1 MTLAFPTSRGT
12 DRRWGARCLAHGR
25 ALVVT
30 LAAGAALGAFA
41 QTTTLGTR
49 GAPATPNPPLT
60 AHAGA
65 VWPAAAYTRAPDHP
79 RAVTLPLQFIRLS
92 SGKQLA
98 VLVSMPADLLGL
110 PRSGRYPVV
119 LTQTA
124 YRIDVGQFLGVFT
137 PAGGNTL
144 LIGGLDQFM
153 VRRGYV
159 TVAIDTHGTG
169 MSGGVTQL
177 IGEEEQQAY
186 REAVEWV
193 TRQPFFDGRI
203 GVAGTSYL
211 GISALLTAGQ
221 QHPAIKAVFAQV
233 PMGDAYRGVAATGG
247 LFNAQFLS
255 TWLPLTQSLSVA
267 NAPALLL
274 HPWYASQIN
283 AATADHVAAIDT
295 WYAPTFDGFLGG
307 TPGIATDDGS
317 FWASRS
323 PIESAGKIR
332 VPTFIV
338 GASLDIFQRDQPLL
352 YEQLKRNVPAK
363 LAILPGAHLQ
373 SVQTGMAGY
382 AGAPSFGPPSTT
394 SLLLQ
399 WFDQYVQGRA
409 TGADALPTVTQFVDG
424 YGTGSVARFATATDW
439 PHPRMA
445 PQRWFLQPD
454 GSLSA
459 RMPAS
464 TAGWT
469 VAEPPA
475 PTATR
480 GTALGTL
487 FTAGVQVRDHSDCSA
502 SQVQWTL
509 GLAGLLPRPCYS
521 DSARVE
527 SLQGAAIF
535 ETPPLAQDLYLN
547 GPIQADLWISAT
559 RPQAALSVRIDDVD
573 PTTGAVKPL
582 THGLMSAAHRAVDAG
597 RSRFVNGMMIQPWH
611 PFTAGAALPV
621 VANEAM
627 RVPVE
632 VFPVA
637 ALVRAGHR
645 LRIAISASNQ
655 AQGIWPTPLQL
666 QANGNVTTIHA
677 SPQRPSSVVLPV
689 VPASELN

>member
-1 MTLAFPTSRGT
+1 MTQAHPTPRRA
-12 DRRWGARCLAHGR
+12 DRSWRACSR
-25 ALVVT
+25 ALLVG
-30 LAAGAALGAFA
+30 LAAAGALQAVA

-49 GAPATPNPPLT
+49 GTLAAPNPAVT
-60 AHAGA
+60 ANAGA
-65 VWPAAAYTRAPDHP
+65 SWPVTAYTRAPDHP
-79 RAVTLPLQFIRLS
+79 RAVTLPLRFIPLS

-98 VLVSMPADLLGL
+98 VLVSMPADFLGI

-159 TVAIDTHGTG
+159 TVAIDAHGTG

-193 TRQPFFDGRI
+193 TRQPFFNGSI

-221 QHPAIKAVFAQV
+221 QHPAVKAAFAQV

-247 LFNAQFLS
+247 MFNAQFLS

-267 NAPALLL
+267 NAPELLL

-283 AATADHVAAIDT
+283 AATADHVAAIDG
-295 WYAPTFDGFLGG
+295 WYAPTFDGFVGG
-307 TPGIATDDGS
+307 ASGIATDDGG
-317 FWASRS
+317 FWAGRS
-323 PIESAGKIR
+323 PVESAGKIR

-373 SVQTGMAGY
+373 SVQAGIGGY
-382 AGAPSFGPPSTT
+382 GGAPSFGPPSTS

-399 WFDQYVQGRA
+399 WFDQYLQGRE
-409 TGADALPTVTQFVDG
+409 TGAQALPTVTQFVDG
-424 YGTGSVARFATATDW
+424 YGASGTPRFATASDW

-445 PQRWFLQPD
+445 PQRWYLQPD
-454 GSLSA
+454 GSLAA
-459 RMPAS
+459 RIPAEA
-464 TAGWT
+464 AGRT

-487 FTAGVQVRDHSDCSA
+487 FTASVQVRDHSDCSA

-527 SLQGAAIF
+527 SLQGAAVF
-535 ETPPLAQDLYLN
+535 ETAPMAQDLYLN
-547 GPIQADLWISAT
+547 GPIQADLWISTT
-559 RPQAALSVRIDDVD
+559 RTQAALSVRIDDVD
-573 PTTGAVKPL
+573 PATGTVKPL
-582 THGLMSAAHRAVDAG
+582 THGLMSAAHRAVDTS
-597 RSRFVNGMMIQPWH
+597 RSRFVNGTMIQPWH
-611 PFTAGAALPV
+611 PFTTAAMLPV
-621 VANEAM
+621 VAGEPM
-627 RVPVE
+627 LVPVE

-655 AQGIWPTPLQL
+655 AQGIWPAPLQR
-666 QANGNVTTIHA
+666 QAEGNITTLHA
-677 SPQRPSSVVLPV
+677 GPLRPSSVVLPV
-689 VPASELN
+689 VPAGELN

>member
-1 MTLAFPTSRGT
+1 MTQAHPTPRRA
-12 DRRWGARCLAHGR
+12 DRSWRARGR
-25 ALVVT
+25 ALLVG
-30 LAAGAALGAFA
+30 LAAAGALQAVA

-49 GAPATPNPPLT
+49 GTLAAPNPAMTANAGASWPAT
-60 AHAGA
+60 
-65 VWPAAAYTRAPDHP
+65 AYTRGPDHP
-79 RAVTLPLQFIRLS
+79 RAVTLPLRFIPLS

-98 VLVSMPADLLGL
+98 VLVSMPADFLGI

-159 TVAIDTHGTG
+159 TVAIDAHGTG

-193 TRQPFFDGRI
+193 TRQPFFNGSI

-221 QHPAIKAVFAQV
+221 QHPAVKAAFAQV

-247 LFNAQFLS
+247 MFNAQFLS

-267 NAPALLL
+267 NAPELLL

-283 AATADHVAAIDT
+283 AATADHVAAIDG
-295 WYAPTFDGFLGG
+295 WYAPTFDGFVGG
-307 TPGIATDDGS
+307 ASGIATDDGG
-317 FWASRS
+317 FWAGRS
-323 PIESAGKIR
+323 PVESAGKIR
-332 VPTFIV
+332 VPAFIV

-373 SVQTGMAGY
+373 SVQAGIGGY
-382 AGAPSFGPPSTT
+382 GGAPSFGPPSTT

-399 WFDQYVQGRA
+399 WFDQYLQGRE
-409 TGADALPTVTQFVDG
+409 TGAQALPTVTQFVDG
-424 YGTGSVARFATATDW
+424 YGEGAPRFATASDW

-445 PQRWFLQPD
+445 PQRWYLQPD
-454 GSLSA
+454 GSLAA
-459 RMPAS
+459 RIPAQAS
-464 TAGWT
+464 GRT

-487 FTAGVQVRDHSDCSA
+487 FTASVQVRDHSDCSA

-527 SLQGAAIF
+527 SLQGAAVF
-535 ETPPLAQDLYLN
+535 ETAPMAQDLYLN
-547 GPIQADLWISAT
+547 GPIQADLWISTT
-559 RPQAALSVRIDDVD
+559 RTQAALSVRIDDVD
-573 PTTGAVKPL
+573 PATGTVKPL
-582 THGLMSAAHRAVDAG
+582 THGLMSAAHRAVDTS
-597 RSRFVNGMMIQPWH
+597 RSRFVNGTMIQPWH
-611 PFTAGAALPV
+611 PFTTGAMLPV
-621 VANEAM
+621 VAGEPM
-627 RVPVE
+627 LVPVE

-655 AQGIWPTPLQL
+655 AQGIWPAPLQR
-666 QANGNVTTIHA
+666 QAEGNITTLHA
-677 SPQRPSSVVLPV
+677 GPLRPSSVVLPV
-689 VPASELN
+689 VPAGELN

>member
-1 MTLAFPTSRGT
+1 MTLASSNRH
-12 DRRWGARCLAHGR
+12 RLAPRVLPR
-25 ALVVT
+25 AAAIAL
-30 LAAGAALGAFA
+30 LAGAIAATLPGAFA

-49 GAPATPNPPLT
+49 GSLSAPNPAIT
-60 AHAGA
+60 ANATA
-65 VWPAAAYTRAPDHP
+65 SWPVPAYTRAPDYP

-92 SGKQLA
+92 SGRQLA
-98 VLVSMPADLLGL
+98 VLVSVPADFLGF
-110 PRSGRYPVV
+110 PKQGRFPVV

-159 TVAIDTHGTG
+159 TVAIDAHGTG

-177 IGEEEQQAY
+177 IGAEEQQAY
-186 REAVEWV
+186 REAVDWV
-193 TRQPFFDGRI
+193 TRQPFFNGRI

-211 GISALLTAGQ
+211 GISSLLTAGQ
-221 QHPAIKAVFAQV
+221 QHPAVKAAFAQV
-233 PMGDAYRGVAATGG
+233 PMGDAFRGVAATGG

-267 NAPALLL
+267 NAPELLL
-274 HPWYASQIN
+274 NPWFASQIN
-283 AATADHVAAIDT
+283 AATDDHVAAIGT
-295 WYAPTFDGFLGG
+295 WYAPTFDGFVGG
-307 TPGIATDDGS
+307 TSGIATDDGG

-373 SVQTGMAGY
+373 SVQAGIGGY
-382 AGAPSFGPPSTT
+382 GGAPSFGPPSTT

-399 WFDQYVQGRA
+399 WFDQYLQGRE
-409 TGADALPTVTQFVDG
+409 TGAQALPTVTQFVDG
-424 YGTGSVARFATATDW
+424 YGEGAPRFATASDW

-445 PQRWFLQPD
+445 PQRWYLQPD
-454 GSLSA
+454 GSLAA
-459 RMPAS
+459 RMPA
-464 TAGWT
+464 TAAGWT
-469 VAEPPA
+469 VSEPPA

-487 FTAGVQVRDHSDCSA
+487 FTASVQVRDHSDCSA

-509 GLAGLLPRPCYS
+509 GLAGLLPRPCYT

-527 SLQGAAIF
+527 SLQGAAVY
-535 ETPPLAQDLYLN
+535 ETAPMAQDLYLN

-559 RPQAALSVRIDDVD
+559 RTQAALSVRIDDVD
-573 PTTGAVKPL
+573 PATGAVKPL
-582 THGLMSAAHRAVDAG
+582 THGLMSAAHRAVDPS
-597 RSRFVNGMMIQPWH
+597 RSRFVNGTMIQPWH
-611 PFTAGAALPV
+611 PFTTAAAQPV
-621 VANEAM
+621 VANEPM
-627 RVPVE
+627 LVPVE

-645 LRIAISASNQ
+645 LRIAVSASNQ
-655 AQGIWPTPLQL
+655 AQGIWPGPQ
-666 QANGNVTTIHA
+666 QAQAEGNVTTLLA
-677 SPQRPSSVVLPV
+677 GPQRPSSIVLPV